1 MNISKLDFDWRSLL
15 IKRYKNYGL
24 NENDIAVIF
33 CINEIIKEKKYLVL
47 ADDIEPL
54 MTLKKEEIDSIITR
68 LFERRFISFE
78 ENNNKTV
85 TSLDPLIT
93 KIFSDTQKDLMIEAQ
108 DNITTDGMIKEATER
123 VKQKSKRVTIAAVD
137 KMILALEKSADIN
150 QEGYTTR
157 SEDWRQGTAKTIE
170 QLKGKW
176 LQDDK

>member
-1 MNISKLDFDWRSLL
+1 
-15 IKRYKNYGL
+15 
-24 NENDIAVIF
+24 
-33 CINEIIKEKKYLVL
+33 
-47 ADDIEPL
+47 
-54 MTLKKEEIDSIITR
+54 
-68 LFERRFISFE
+68 
-78 ENNNKTV
+78 
-85 TSLDPLIT
+85 
-93 KIFSDTQKDLMIEAQ
+93 
-108 DNITTDGMIKEATER
+108 MIKEATER